1 MITKNL
7 RPRNLL
13 LPMSLNNPLAKI
25 KGLITRILDKGVSV
39 AVKTAIEKVCSV
51 IQQKL
56 QLIYRNTIKHTLII
70 FDLNI
75 LGVVMLYLPVNKTVA
90 VWGASIFFLT
100 AIILGLVQLILNIK
114 RYGKTTLQVIQRIW
128 NKKSIS
134 RGVEEYV
141 FSEFKHISLVYAGIE
156 VASSY
161 CSSLKQIPKFHET
174 VRLIIRLFWKQCAI
188 FGGCFVMYFI
198 LIYGIIR
205 PLLLSHAGFTFF

>member
-1 MITKNL
+1 MYQ
-7 RPRNLL
+7 
-13 LPMSLNNPLAKI
+13 NNPVKKI
-25 KGLITRILDKGVSV
+25 KGLFKALLDKTVPM
-39 AVKTAIEKVCSV
+39 AVEATIQKICSV

-56 QLIYRNTIKHTLII
+56 QVVYKNTIKNALIVLG
-70 FDLNI
+70 FNA
-75 LGVVMLYLPVNKTVA
+75 LGVIILYLPINETVS
-90 VWGASIFFLT
+90 VWGAFIFFLT
-100 AIILGLVQLILNIK
+100 AIVWGLVQLILNIK

-141 FSEFKHISLVYAGIE
+141 FSEFKHIAVIYAGIE
-156 VASSY
+156 LASSY